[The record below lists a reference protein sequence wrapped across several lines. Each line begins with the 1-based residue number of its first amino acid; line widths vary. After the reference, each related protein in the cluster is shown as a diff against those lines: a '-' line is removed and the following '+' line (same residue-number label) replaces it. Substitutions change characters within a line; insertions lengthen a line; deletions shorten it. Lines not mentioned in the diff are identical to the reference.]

1 MQPQPAAYSFDL
13 ESDDERLIPLAEAG
27 RTVAK
32 MMGRDKAPHINQVR
46 RWAKCGARGA
56 KLPTVLIAGRRMTSR
71 RAIAW
76 WVGATT
82 AAADSAKGHFQEA
95 PSELPMADGDLMV
108 LKRAGI
114 VR

>member
-1 MQPQPAAYSFDL
+1 MQHHPAEFSFDL
-13 ESDDERLIPLAEAG
+13 ESDEERLIPLAEAG

-32 MMGRDKAPHINQVR
+32 MMGRDRPPHVNQVR

-82 AAADSAKGHFQEA
+82 AAADCATGQFQEA
-95 PSELPMADGDLMV
+95 PTHLPLADGDLTV